1 MFGNNGL
8 NINFLPNKL
17 EYFIRLI
24 LYIFRQAIFAIL
36 YLKNCN
42 LCLSVY

>member
-1 MFGNNGL
+1 MCGNNGL

-36 YLKNCN
+36 YLKNCM
-42 LCLSVY
+42 SVY